1 MHWTSGHPKDTSL
14 EVEKEIRMKRSTLL
28 SMLTVAALAA
38 GGCATQPAV
47 AQPTPPL
54 GGPGARVVELT
65 TAAGPGQPREV
76 RVLVDEPALKLV
88 TIILRQ
94 GTALPEH
101 HSPVPVIIQAL
112 QGAGT
117 VTAGTERLRID
128 PAHAVLL
135 APNVPHAVA
144 PDDGTDLVL
153 LVHHLGRG
161 DETHP

>member
-1 MHWTSGHPKDTSL
+1 MTDKRLAIHK
-14 EVEKEIRMKRSTLL
+14 EVSMKRSLL
-28 SMLTVAALAA
+28 LPMFAVAALAL
-38 GGCATQPAV
+38 GGCPAQPAT
-47 AQPTPPL
+47 APPTPPI
-54 GGPGARVVELT
+54 GGPVARAVELPV
-65 TAAGPGQPREV
+65 AAGPGGPREV

-101 HSPVPVIIQAL
+101 HSPVPVVIQAL

-117 VTAGTERLRID
+117 VTAGTEHFRVD

-153 LVHHLGRG
+153 LVQHLGRG
-161 DETHP
+161 EEARP

>member
-1 MHWTSGHPKDTSL
+1 MTDKRLAVPK
-14 EVEKEIRMKRSTLL
+14 EVRMKRSPLL
-28 SMLTVAALAA
+28 PMFAVAALAL
-38 GGCATQPAV
+38 GGCAAQPV
-47 AQPTPPL
+47 AAPPTPPI
-54 GGPGARVVELT
+54 GGPAARVIELPA
-65 TAAGPGQPREV
+65 AAGSGDPREV

-101 HSPVPVIIQAL
+101 HSPVPVVIQAL

-117 VTAGTERLRID
+117 VTAGTEQLRVD

-153 LVHHLGRG
+153 LVQHLGRR
-161 DETHP
+161 EAARP

>member
-1 MHWTSGHPKDTSL
+1 MTDKRLAAHK
-14 EVEKEIRMKRSTLL
+14 EVRMKRSLL
-28 SMLTVAALAA
+28 LPMFTFAALAL
-38 GGCATQPAV
+38 GGCAAQPV
-47 AQPTPPL
+47 AAPPTPPI
-54 GGPGARVVELT
+54 GGPAARVVELPA
-65 TAAGPGQPREV
+65 AAGSGDPREV

-94 GTALPEH
+94 GTTLPEH
-101 HSPVPVIIQAL
+101 HSRVPVVIQAL

-117 VTAGTERLRID
+117 VTAGTEQLRVD

-153 LVHHLGRG
+153 LVQHLGRG
-161 DETHP
+161 EEAQP

>member
-1 MHWTSGHPKDTSL
+1 
-14 EVEKEIRMKRSTLL
+14 MKRSTLL
-28 SMLTVAALAA
+28 PMLAVAVLAL
-38 GGCATQPAV
+38 GGCATQPTA
-47 AQPTPPL
+47 APPTPPI
-54 GGPGARVVELT
+54 GGPAARAVELP

-101 HSPVPVIIQAL
+101 HSPVPVVIQAL
-112 QGAGT
+112 QGVGT
-117 VTAGTERLRID
+117 VTAGSEHFRLD

-135 APNVPHAVA
+135 APNVPHAVT

-153 LVHHLGRG
+153 LVQHAGRR
-161 DETHP
+161 EAARP

>member
-1 MHWTSGHPKDTSL
+1 MFA
-14 EVEKEIRMKRSTLL
+14 
-28 SMLTVAALAA
+28 VAALAL
-38 GGCATQPAV
+38 GGCAAQPTAAPPTPPIGGPAARAVELPAV
-47 AQPTPPL
+47 A
-54 GGPGARVVELT
+54 GPGE
-65 TAAGPGQPREV
+65 PREV

-101 HSPVPVIIQAL
+101 HSPVPVVIQAL

-117 VTAGTERLRID
+117 VTAGSEHFRVD

-153 LVHHLGRG
+153 LVQHLGRRA
-161 DETHP
+161 PAQP